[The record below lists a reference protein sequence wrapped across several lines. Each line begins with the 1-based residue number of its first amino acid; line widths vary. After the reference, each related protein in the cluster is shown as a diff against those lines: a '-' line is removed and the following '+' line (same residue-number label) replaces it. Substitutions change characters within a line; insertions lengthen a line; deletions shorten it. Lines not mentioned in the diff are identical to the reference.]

1 MANIFRDNIELIKYL
16 MVAVIGVIINLV
28 VSEVLQNQLGLGFTS
43 SLALGY
49 LCGMVFGFFATRA
62 FAFTARAPYSIK
74 REALKYLMVSFTALF
89 VTSIS
94 GTAVLIV
101 TTWAINT
108 YPKGYSLWNSFINLF
123 PLPTNFID
131 RNLIGR
137 IGGIGFGFF
146 VNYFGH
152 RFFTFRNT
160 GTITLLRTKQAEMAS
175 RKK

>member
-1 MANIFRDNIELIKYL
+1 MLKVLKNNLGLLKYL
-16 MVAVIGVIINLV
+16 MVAIIGVIINLV
-28 VSEVLQNQLGLGFTS
+28 VSEVLQNQFGFGFTT

-62 FAFTARAPYSIK
+62 FAFNSRAPYSIR
-74 REALKYLMVSFTALF
+74 REAIKYLMVSFTALF
-89 VTSIS
+89 ITSIT
-94 GTAVLIV
+94 GTTVLIV
-101 TTWAINT
+101 ITWAIDN
-108 YPKGYSLWNSFINLF
+108 YPNGYKLWFNIINELPLPPNFIN
-123 PLPTNFID
+123 
-131 RNLIGR
+131 RNLISR

-160 GTITLLRTKQAEMAS
+160 GTINLIKTKQAEIIA

>member
-1 MANIFRDNIELIKYL
+1 
-16 MVAVIGVIINLV
+16 
-28 VSEVLQNQLGLGFTS
+28 
-43 SLALGY
+43 
-49 LCGMVFGFFATRA
+49 
-62 FAFTARAPYSIK
+62 
-74 REALKYLMVSFTALF
+74 MVSFTALF

-94 GTAVLIV
+94 GTTVLIV
-101 TTWAINT
+101 TTWSINT
-108 YPKGYSLWNSFINLF
+108 YPKLYGLWTALIQVF
-123 PLPTNFID
+123 PFPINFID